1 MKPKLR
7 KIPLKP
13 YLGVLYVAETA
24 KQFESAHK
32 RLFGE
37 SFKVDKA
44 TDAGWWDFGYTTKGE
59 YAHLVWASDRNYMA
73 HELAHVI
80 FQCFKE
86 TNIDPLESGEAFCY
100 MLHHLMQESE
110 K

>member
-7 KIPLKP
+7 KISLRP

-44 TDAGWWDFGYTTKGE
+44 TDGGWWDCGHTPKGE
-59 YAHLVWASDRNYMA
+59 YAHLVWAADRNYMA

-80 FQCFKE
+80 LHLFAE
-86 TNIDPLESGEAFCY
+86 TSIDPRESDEAFCY
-100 MLHHLMQESE
+100 MLHHLLQATEQ
-110 K
+110 